1 MNELIRGY
9 RRIKKALRSITLEA
23 PSPSFAKVLI
33 RPVRCVKGSNTF
45 NETEILS
52 RKEFDG
58 VCIIMTGRAESF
70 LGSERIY
77 LTFAVPNYVLRDV
90 GRRYKDEDFTLLFDV
105 KGLHQNYGLL
115 CEVSMKDIG
124 EDLLEGL

>member
-9 RRIKKALRSITLEA
+9 RRIKKALRSMTSEESSMHFMI
-23 PSPSFAKVLI
+23 K
-33 RPVRCVKGSNTF
+33 PVRCVNGSNKF
-45 NETEILS
+45 NETEMRS

-58 VCIIMTGRAESF
+58 VCIVMHGIAENF
-70 LGSERIY
+70 LWSERIY

-90 GRRYKDEDFTLLFDV
+90 GRRYKDEDFTLLFDI
-105 KGLHQNYGLL
+105 KGLHQDFGLL

-124 EDLLEGL
+124 KDLLEGL